1 VARFKNSFVELE
13 KPKFYRLLDAQREAG
28 VQGKLKDVIDK
39 IPPDLLYPVFVEIG
53 LLGAPGAAK
62 AVVEM
67 SDPASSIGDCYVC
80 GKPATV
86 TRQDATGVT
95 RRLEEVRLLA
105 PVVPGKIVAVGLNYR
120 DHAREMGKTIPEEP
134 LLFLKAP
141 SALNDPGG
149 EIVYPPQSRRV
160 DYEAELAVVIG
171 RVSKNVK
178 EKDAA
183 AHILGYTCIN
193 DVTAR
198 DLQVKDVQYTRA
210 KGFDT
215 FAPLGPWIV
224 TDFDPTEA
232 SVRCFVN
239 GEVRQNGNTR
249 EMGASVHRLVE
260 FISSVMT
267 LFPGD
272 VIATGTPPGVGSL
285 LVGDVVTVEVGGIGA
300 LVNRVVAPGD

>member
-1 VARFKNSFVELE
+1 MRIARYEYEDRTRYGLADPESGEV
-13 KPKFYRLLDAQREAG
+13 REIA
-28 VQGKLKDVIDK
+28 
-39 IPPDLLYPVFVEIG
+39 
-53 LLGAPGAAK
+53 GAPFDR
-62 AVVEM
+62 VE
-67 SDPASSIGDCYVC
+67 
-80 GKPATV
+80 
-86 TRQDATGVT
+86 ATGVA

-149 EIVYPPQSRRV
+149 EIVYPAQSERV

-171 RVSKNVK
+171 RAAKNVK

-232 SVRCFVN
+232 SVRCLVN
-239 GEVRQNGNTR
+239 GEVRQDGNTR
-249 EMGASVHRLVE
+249 EMGASVFRLVE

-267 LFPGD
+267 LLPGD

-285 LVGDVVTVEVGGIGA
+285 RVGDVVTVEVGGIGA
-300 LVNRVVAPGD
+300 LTNRVVAP

>member
-1 VARFKNSFVELE
+1 MRIARYEYGGRARYGLADPESGRIREIAGGPFDRLE
-13 KPKFYRLLDAQREAG
+13 TTGDA
-28 VQGKLKDVIDK
+28 
-39 IPPDLLYPVFVEIG
+39 
-53 LLGAPGAAK
+53 
-62 AVVEM
+62 
-67 SDPASSIGDCYVC
+67 
-80 GKPATV
+80 
-86 TRQDATGVT
+86 

-105 PVVPGKIVAVGLNYR
+105 PVLPGKIVAVGLNYK
-120 DHAREMGKTIPEEP
+120 DHARELGMEIPEEP

-141 SALNDPGG
+141 SALTGPGG
-149 EIVYPPQSRRV
+149 EIVYPPQSQRV

-171 RVSKNVK
+171 RVAKNVK

-198 DLQVKDVQYTRA
+198 DLQRKDVQFARS

-224 TDFDPTEA
+224 TDFEPAEA
-232 SVRCFVN
+232 SVRCLVN
-239 GEVRQNGNTR
+239 GEVRQDGNTR
-249 EMGASVHRLVE
+249 EMIASVHRIVE
-260 FISSVMT
+260 YISSNMT

-285 LVGDVVTVEVGGIGA
+285 RVGDVVTVEVGGIGA
-300 LVNRVVAPGD
+300 LTNRVVAP

>member
-1 VARFKNSFVELE
+1 MRIARYEYEGRARYGLIDPERGKVREIAGEPFDRVEE
-13 KPKFYRLLDAQREAG
+13 
-28 VQGKLKDVIDK
+28 
-39 IPPDLLYPVFVEIG
+39 
-53 LLGAPGAAK
+53 
-62 AVVEM
+62 
-67 SDPASSIGDCYVC
+67 
-80 GKPATV
+80 
-86 TRQDATGVT
+86 TGVV
-95 RRLEEVRLLA
+95 RRFEEVRLLA
-105 PVVPGKIVAVGLNYR
+105 PVVPGKIVAVGLNYK
-120 DHAREMGKTIPEEP
+120 DHAREVGMKIPEEP

-141 SALNDPGG
+141 SALNGPEG

-171 RVSKNVK
+171 RVAKNVK

-198 DLQVKDVQYTRA
+198 DLQVKDVQFARA

-232 SVRCFVN
+232 SVRCLVN
-239 GEVRQNGNTR
+239 GEVRQDGNTR
-249 EMGASVHRLVE
+249 EMGASVYRLVE
-260 FISSVMT
+260 YISSVMT

-272 VIATGTPPGVGSL
+272 VIATGTPPGIGSL
-285 LVGDVVTVEVGGIGA
+285 RVGDVVTVEVGGIGA
-300 LVNRVVAPGD
+300 LTNRVVAP

>member
-1 VARFKNSFVELE
+1 MRIARYEFEGHARYGMVDPEGGKVREIAAGDPFGRVE
-13 KPKFYRLLDAQREAG
+13 
-28 VQGKLKDVIDK
+28 
-39 IPPDLLYPVFVEIG
+39 
-53 LLGAPGAAK
+53 
-62 AVVEM
+62 
-67 SDPASSIGDCYVC
+67 
-80 GKPATV
+80 
-86 TRQDATGVT
+86 ATGVA

-120 DHAREMGKTIPEEP
+120 DHAREMGKRIPEEP
-134 LLFLKAP
+134 LLFLKAT
-141 SALNDPGG
+141 SALNGPGG
-149 EIVYPPQSRRV
+149 EIVYPSQSQRV

-171 RVSKNVK
+171 RKAKNVE
-178 EKDAA
+178 EKNAA

-232 SVRCFVN
+232 SVRCLVN
-239 GEVRQNGNTR
+239 GEIRQDGNTR
-249 EMGASVHRLVE
+249 EMGASVYRLVE

-285 LVGDVVTVEVGGIGA
+285 RVGDVVSVEVGGIGA
-300 LVNRVVAPGD
+300 LTNRVVA

>member
-1 VARFKNSFVELE
+1 MRIARYEFEGRARYGLVDTESGTVREIAGDPFDRVE
-13 KPKFYRLLDAQREAG
+13 
-28 VQGKLKDVIDK
+28 
-39 IPPDLLYPVFVEIG
+39 
-53 LLGAPGAAK
+53 
-62 AVVEM
+62 
-67 SDPASSIGDCYVC
+67 
-80 GKPATV
+80 
-86 TRQDATGVT
+86 ATGKT

-105 PVVPGKIVAVGLNYR
+105 PVIPGKIVAVGLNYR

-141 SALNDPGG
+141 SALNDPEGD
-149 EIVYPPQSRRV
+149 IVYPSQSQRV

-171 RVSKNVK
+171 RVAKNVK

-183 AHILGYTCIN
+183 GHILGYTCIN

-232 SVRCFVN
+232 SVRCLVN
-239 GEVRQNGNTR
+239 GEVRQDGNTR

-285 LVGDVVTVEVGGIGA
+285 RVGDVVTVEVGGIGP
-300 LVNRVVAPGD
+300 LTNRVVAP

>member
-1 VARFKNSFVELE
+1 VRIARYECGGRARWGLADLESGKIREIAGEPFDRVETTG
-13 KPKFYRLLDAQREAG
+13 DA
-28 VQGKLKDVIDK
+28 
-39 IPPDLLYPVFVEIG
+39 
-53 LLGAPGAAK
+53 
-62 AVVEM
+62 
-67 SDPASSIGDCYVC
+67 
-80 GKPATV
+80 
-86 TRQDATGVT
+86 
-95 RRLEEVRLLA
+95 RRLVEVRLLA
-105 PVVPGKIVAVGLNYR
+105 PVVPGKIVAVGLNYK
-120 DHAREMGKTIPEEP
+120 DHAQELGMKIPEEP

-149 EIVYPPQSRRV
+149 EIVYPPQSQRV

-171 RVSKNVK
+171 RVAKNVK

-198 DLQVKDVQYTRA
+198 DLQVKDGQFARS

-224 TDFDPTEA
+224 DDFDPTEA
-232 SVRCFVN
+232 SVRCLVN

-249 EMGASVHRLVE
+249 EMIASVYRLVE
-260 FISSVMT
+260 YISSNMT

-272 VIATGTPPGVGSL
+272 VIATGTPPGIGSL
-285 LVGDVVTVEVGGIGA
+285 RVGDVVTVEVGGIGA
-300 LVNRVVAPGD
+300 LTNRVVAP

>member
-1 VARFKNSFVELE
+1 MRIARYEYDGRSRYGLADLDSGKVREIAGEPFDRVETT
-13 KPKFYRLLDAQREAG
+13 
-28 VQGKLKDVIDK
+28 
-39 IPPDLLYPVFVEIG
+39 
-53 LLGAPGAAK
+53 GAA
-62 AVVEM
+62 
-67 SDPASSIGDCYVC
+67 
-80 GKPATV
+80 
-86 TRQDATGVT
+86 

-105 PVVPGKIVAVGLNYR
+105 PVVPGKIVAVGLNYK
-120 DHAREMGKTIPEEP
+120 DHARELGMKIPEEP

-141 SALNDPGG
+141 SALNGPEG

-171 RVSKNVK
+171 RVAKNVK

-198 DLQVKDVQYTRA
+198 DLQVKDVQFARA

-232 SVRCFVN
+232 SVRCLVN
-239 GEVRQNGNTR
+239 GEVRQDGNTR
-249 EMGASVHRLVE
+249 EMGASVYRLVE
-260 FISSVMT
+260 YISSVMT

-272 VIATGTPPGVGSL
+272 VIATGTPPGIGSL
-285 LVGDVVTVEVGGIGA
+285 RVGDIVTVEVGGIGA
-300 LVNRVVAPGD
+300 LTNRVVAP